1 MSNQEC
7 YRCGKPLEPG
17 SLKYVIKITA
27 VSDFD
32 GVIQE
37 SKNPDIE
44 GEINQILQEI
54 EDWPADELE
63 RDVYQEISFVLCKA
77 CKEHFMLNLCG
88 IQDSPVLHNKYSGMI
103 H

>member
-1 MSNQEC
+1 MSKQDC
-7 YRCGKPLEPG
+7 YKCGRQLEPG

-37 SKNPDIE
+37 PENQDIE
-44 GEINQILQEI
+44 GEINHILREI
-54 EDWPADELE
+54 EEWPAYELE
-63 RDVYQEISFVLCKA
+63 KDVCQEISFVLCKA
-77 CKEHFMLNLCG
+77 CKEHFLLNPCG
-88 IQDSPVLHNKYSGMI
+88 IQDRPVLNNKYSGMI